1 MKKLFAILITFS
13 LLFCFF
19 PALAD
24 QGEADVM
31 MEGKTYRLTLDSVGI
46 VDGKL
51 NVAIEG
57 FGDTLRWGA
66 NGPMVAGI
74 PEARYGDEIVHV
86 STVNMNVGAA
96 FTFVFER
103 DDLPD
108 EIWMNSYDE
117 GVAPV
122 LIWRAGDAAGSRDTA
137 AVPEDLVGEWHGM
150 GKPKGGG
157 PAINLTA
164 RIEADGSGEY
174 TFIQDDYTESYPFTI
189 SSDDSV
195 FSVDIPADNFL
206 GIARCEGTWALD
218 DGILKL
224 DITTTFANGGS
235 YSYTAECKKT
245 IIADIP
251 EKAAEGASAIEVG
264 DIVAFGRYEQDGD
277 VANGPEP
284 IEWIVLDVSDG
295 NALLVSK
302 YALDVKSYHNT
313 IQYVT
318 WQECSLRAWLN
329 KDFCD
334 AAFTGT
340 EQADIVKT
348 TLDNPANSHFKTV
361 GGSPTEDRVF
371 LLSLE
376 EAERYFHSEADRAAS
391 RTAYAAALGDSKGRW
406 WLRSPGSFR
415 SYGACVREDGVILYG
430 GEIGP
435 SAGIAVRPALWL
447 KMGSTEAELV
457 SAGKDENASAEAA
470 PGALIRL
477 NGVDAALE
485 PQLFTASF
493 DNWDLMD
500 ASLDYPKPDDGAFY
514 LVRFALPQDSEPMSY
529 DEFLVK
535 VIPSLRLH
543 ALSDG
548 ETTDVFE
555 FTTADWDSSRLF
567 DVFFSFGSVHELAD
581 MELLCDGVPFRL
593 EGLPRDGE
601 PLWPPTEAEQVTAKL
616 NAMHERARNESGLP
630 IDQAVCTGNVIVA
643 YYTYSDGDSAPQV
656 LTADSEDDWGFPRKY
671 RAVSLETA
679 RWAAIIHPTYRQVGW
694 YSGIAAGAANETAT
708 WLSLFD
714 LETEAL
720 YEVKVAT
727 EAPPSTITVQIING
741 IPQRSGASGQFRS
754 EDAMARLT
762 ELVEEAR
769 TAP

>member
-1 MKKLFAILITFS
+1 MKKLFAILMTLC
-13 LLFCFF
+13 LLLCFF
-19 PALAD
+19 PGLAE
-24 QGEADVM
+24 QGEADVI
-31 MEGKTYRLTLDSVGI
+31 MEGKTYRLTLESVGI

-66 NGPMVAGI
+66 NGPMVAGT

-103 DDLPD
+103 DELPD

-122 LIWRAGDAAGSRDTA
+122 LIWQSTDAAGSGDTA
-137 AVPEDLVGEWHGM
+137 TVPEDLVGEWRGV

-157 PAINLTA
+157 PAIDLSA
-164 RIEADGSGEY
+164 RIGADGSGEY

-189 SSDDSV
+189 SSDDSI
-195 FSVDIPADNFL
+195 FSVKIPADNLL
-206 GIARCEGTWALD
+206 GIARCEGIWALE

-235 YSYTAECKKT
+235 YSYTAECKKVSA
-245 IIADIP
+245 ADVP
-251 EKAAEGASAIEVG
+251 EKTAEGASTIETG
-264 DIVAFGRYEQDGD
+264 NIVTFGRYEQDGD
-277 VANGPEP
+277 AANGPEP
-284 IEWIVLDVSDG
+284 IEWIVLDAADG
-295 NALLVSK
+295 NALLISR
-302 YALDVKSYHNT
+302 YALDVKPYHNI

-329 KDFCD
+329 KDLCD
-334 AAFTGT
+334 TAFTGA

-391 RTAYAAALGDSKGRW
+391 RTAYATALGDSKGRW

-415 SYGACVREDGVILYG
+415 SYGACVREDGVILYS

-447 KMGSTEAELV
+447 KMESKEAELV
-457 SAGKDENASAEAA
+457 SAGKDANAPAEAES
-470 PGALIRL
+470 GVLIRL
-477 NGVDAALE
+477 NSVDAALE

-500 ASLDYPKPDDGAFY
+500 VSLDYPKPDVGAFY

-529 DEFLVK
+529 DEILSQI
-535 VIPSLRLH
+535 IPSLQLR

-555 FTTADWDSSRLF
+555 FTTADWESSRLF
-567 DVFFSFGSVHELAD
+567 DVFFFFGSVHELAD
-581 MELLCDGVPFRL
+581 MELLCDGVPCRL
-593 EGLPRDGE
+593 EGLPSYGE
-601 PLWPPTEAEQVTAKL
+601 PLWPPTEAEKIAAKL
-616 NAMHERARNESGLP
+616 NALHERARNESGLP
-630 IDQAVCTGNVIVA
+630 IEQAVCTGNVIVA
-643 YYTYSDGDSAPQV
+643 YYTYSDGNATPQV
-656 LTADSEDDWGFPRKY
+656 LTAGSEDDWGFPRKY
-671 RAVSLETA
+671 RAESLETA
-679 RWAAIIHPTYRQVGW
+679 RWAAIIHPTYKQVGW
-694 YSGIAAGAANETAT
+694 YSGVAAGAANETTT

-727 EAPPSTITVQIING
+727 EAPPRTITVQIING
-741 IPQRSGASGQFRS
+741 IPQRSGASGQFRG
-754 EDAMARLT
+754 EDAMTRLT
-762 ELVEEAR
+762 ELVEDAR
-769 TAP
+769 TAR